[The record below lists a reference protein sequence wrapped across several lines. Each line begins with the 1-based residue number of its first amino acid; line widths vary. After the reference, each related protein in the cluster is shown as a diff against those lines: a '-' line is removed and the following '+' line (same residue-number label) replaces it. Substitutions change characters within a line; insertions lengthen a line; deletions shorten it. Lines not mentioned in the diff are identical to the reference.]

1 MLQPRPLLG
10 TSELSAQEGRLSTFS
25 PGLGRQLRLGGRR
38 PGRLLKAG
46 QGQCPLQTPVPAGR
60 DSWESCCCRRSRP
73 TKPAARTVERAVW
86 AQMVATAGPDLGA
99 KSTPGKAWGL
109 RRYTGRHLSHSP
121 QRRPGPA
128 PTGSEPLA
136 PLLLSDLTAHHPRSQ
151 VPTLHTSPPPSPSQ
165 LAPKRVLRQRSCGFS
180 RFKTEVPGSGEGGL
194 LTATPDL

>member
-99 KSTPGKAWGL
+99 KPQGKPGVSGGRLAATCPTALSGGLAPPPPAPSPLPPSFSQTSLHTTPGV
-109 RRYTGRHLSHSP
+109 RSP
-121 QRRPGPA
+121 PCTPPA
-128 PTGSEPLA
+128 AQPQPAGSQA
-136 PLLLSDLTAHHPRSQ
+136 RSQ
-151 VPTLHTSPPPSPSQ
+151 AAQ
-165 LAPKRVLRQRSCGFS
+165 LRVLSI
-180 RFKTEVPGSGEGGL
+180 
-194 LTATPDL
+194 